1 MSRRVRELVGPLG
14 LVLLVGAI
22 MFVVTGGCPA
32 TGSATDTTGVGGTT
46 GAAGDTGT
54 DVTPT
59 GDGSGDDTSGG
70 DSTDTDGTGAADDD
84 GTPDA
89 NGADDGGDGT
99 ADTGNDS
106 TADGFTEAIIIHRG
120 AGGFPA
126 DPKYGIPAPEYF
138 NVSDSGIQSSVR
150 IPHVSK
156 DGSRIWFAAQ
166 DGNAFV
172 DAQLFCMNADGS
184 GLQEIALP
192 DDLPYVPVE
201 LWPSADGQ
209 VCALII
215 NTGDGMD
222 FSQSTVRVADR
233 RTGQITMLLDGRL
246 IDDGNDDFDNVQIT
260 DNGGTVYFKDSRQHI
275 IYRVPASGGSLSTV
289 STLGDYTKTA
299 CTPREIVKF
308 RINGDAS
315 ALVASIWFYGP
326 DSTYP
331 ADIYLMTPI
340 GVTALTNTGDA
351 LQFYTDL
358 EYLGVTDDSRYVLYR
373 RFFDDESRYA
383 AYVLDRDTSVTT
395 TLPTGEWN
403 YATLLD
409 SAGTVVFTAWA
420 TDYFYSGT
428 DQLPGL
434 GTLDGSSALE
444 VVEGWAGG
452 GSFTSMSAYGTVL
465 VGTWFSGAFG
475 DPVRLYAWFPNAESY
490 RDGPSITGVGYKFDT
505 TAGTLTVRAT
515 VAGTVTEVDMLT
527 FYDDFESFYQLGD
540 LDPFYNERWGCELVA
555 TDTAGTYEYTANL
568 RGLTLDN
575 RYRLRITAA
584 DDDAKNFAYAD
595 FRPVEIADEV
605 PDVNGDGRPD

>member
-1 MSRRVRELVGPLG
+1 MTHSFRELTGPLG
-14 LVLLVGAI
+14 FALIFVLLITLTVGGCPSGGSPPAGGT
-22 MFVVTGGCPA
+22 VTGGADA
-32 TGSATDTTGVGGTT
+32 TNPDDPNATTAGSDAGGDD
-46 GAAGDTGT
+46 AA
-54 DVTPT
+54 
-59 GDGSGDDTSGG
+59 DGSGAT
-70 DSTDTDGTGAADDD
+70 DDD
-84 GTPDA
+84 GSADGT
-89 NGADDGGDGT
+89 DDGTDNT
-99 ADTGNDS
+99 PSDPNET
-106 TADGFTEAIIIHRG
+106 TADGFTQAAIIHRA

-138 NVSDSGIQSSVR
+138 NVSDGGIQSSVR

-156 DGSRIWFAAQ
+156 DGDRIWFAAQ
-166 DGNAFV
+166 DGNEFV

-192 DDLPYVPVE
+192 ADLPRAPVE
-201 LWPSADGQ
+201 LWPSADGD

-215 NTGDGMD
+215 NTGTGTD
-222 FSQSTVRVADR
+222 FSKTTVRVADR
-233 RTGQITMLLDGRL
+233 RTGEITMLLDGRL

-260 DNGGTVYFKDSRQHI
+260 DDGGTVFFKDSLQHI
-275 IYRVPASGGSLSTV
+275 IYSVPASGGSLSTV

-299 CTPREIVKF
+299 CTPRGIIKF

-315 ALVASIWFYGP
+315 ALVVSIWFYGP

-331 ADIYLMTPI
+331 ADSYLMTPL

-351 LQFYTDL
+351 LQFDPDL

-373 RFFDDESRYA
+373 RYFDDESRYA

-409 SAGTVVFTAWA
+409 SAGTLVFTAWA

-444 VVEGWAGG
+444 VVEGWAGTG
-452 GSFTSMSAYGTVL
+452 GFTSMSAYGTVL
-465 VGTWFSGAFG
+465 VGTWANGAFG

-490 RDGPSITGVGYKFDT
+490 RDGPSITGVAYKLDT

-515 VAGTVTEVDMLT
+515 VAGTVTEVDMHA

-540 LDPFYNERWGCELVA
+540 LDPFYNERWGCELAA
-555 TDTAGTYEYTANL
+555 TDTAGTYEYTADL
-568 RGLTLDN
+568 RGLTVDN

-584 DDDAKNFAYAD
+584 DNDAKNFACVD
-595 FRPVEIADEV
+595 FRPVPVTGESL
-605 PDVNGDGRPD
+605 DVNGDGLGD